1 MLTHYSVLKKEAL
14 LKNAKSSS
22 CHCYIEF
29 FRFQKT
35 IRVWVLR
42 DHALIRFA
50 TRDSALIKTG
60 PQWPVFLCPL
70 SPAVQTVTK
79 FTGNGGRLG

>member
-1 MLTHYSVLKKEAL
+1 MLTNYSVLKKEAL
-14 LKNAKSSS
+14 LKNTESSS

-42 DHALIRFA
+42 SIMRGISSFNFLAE
-50 TRDSALIKTG
+50 TG
-60 PQWPVFLCPL
+60 
-70 SPAVQTVTK
+70 S
-79 FTGNGGRLG
+79 